1 MRFIALRGRRILG
14 AGALL
19 SLAAAM
25 GFGRLQQQN
34 GEWRAYA
41 GSNAS
46 AKYSPLDQITPRNV
60 QDLKIAWRQSVVPME
75 ARRGR
80 ATVSLATNY
89 QVTPLMI
96 GGQLYATTGDG
107 AVVALHPGTG
117 AVIWSHV
124 PAELLPATPLVS
136 SEPAREILAGRSVNR
151 GLAYWTDGRDARII
165 AIVGHSLIALNARS
179 GAPVAAFGD
188 AGAVDL
194 RNGFRRAATSARW
207 NSVPLV
213 VKDVIVIGGT
223 GNGADGQ
230 ALPGDIRG
238 YDARTG
244 KQLWTFKVIPDPQE
258 FGGET
263 WQQESAAYSGNGGV
277 WGLMSADDEL
287 GHVYVATETPSSKGG
302 DFWGGKRPG
311 NNLFAES
318 LVALDA
324 KTGRRIWH
332 FQGIHHG
339 IWDYDFNAAPNLVD
353 ITVDGRRIKAI
364 AEVSKQAYVY
374 VLDRV
379 TGKPVW
385 PITERPVAAGDTPG
399 EWYSPTEPIP
409 TKPPAYDQQGV
420 TLDDLI
426 DFTPALR
433 QEAIRILKQYRYGP
447 LFTPPSVANVTDGTK
462 GAVQM
467 PGAAGGSN
475 WTGAGVDPETGIM
488 YVTSVHSP
496 YVAELVKGSDPEA
509 APANGPSGAA
519 GRAVEWTVRRG
530 AAVIGPWLEGPQG
543 LPIFKP
549 PYGRLVAIDLN
560 KGTILWTAANGN
572 GPRDHPAIK
581 HLNLPPLGQPGRVS
595 PLVTKTMVFLGEGG
609 NNAVVALPPGG
620 GGKMFRAFDKA
631 TGKVL
636 WEMELPGGT
645 TGAPMSYQ
653 YNGKQYI
660 VVANGWRGVAG
671 ALVALAL
678 P

>member
-1 MRFIALRGRRILG
+1 MRTRRLIGIG
-14 AGALL
+14 AVVTLVGATGFR
-19 SLAAAM
+19 SLQD
-25 GFGRLQQQN
+25 GK

-46 AKYSPLDQITPRNV
+46 AKYSPLDQINRDNV
-60 QDLKIAWRQSVVPME
+60 ATVRIAWRQSVVPVE

-80 ATVSLATNY
+80 SSVALATNY

-96 GGQLYATTGDG
+96 GGQLYAATGDG
-107 AVVALHPGTG
+107 AIVALNPGTG
-117 AVIWSHV
+117 AVIWSYV
-124 PAELLPATPLVS
+124 PPDLLPPAPAPVT
-136 SEPAREILAGRSVNR
+136 EPAKEVIAGRSVNR
-151 GLAYWTDGRDARII
+151 GLAYWSDGRDARII
-165 AIVGHSLIALNARS
+165 AISGHSLFALDAKS
-179 GAPVAAFGD
+179 GARVPRFGT
-188 AGAVDL
+188 AGSVDL
-194 RNGFRRAATSARW
+194 RTGFRRTASTARW
-207 NSVPLV
+207 NSVPLI

-223 GNGADGQ
+223 GSTADGQ
-230 ALPGDIRG
+230 SLPGDIRA
-238 YDARTG
+238 YNVRTG
-244 KQLWTFKVIPDPQE
+244 EQVWTFKVIPEFNE
-258 FGGET
+258 FGGDT
-263 WQQESAAYSGNGGV
+263 WQKESASYSGNGGV

-287 GHVYVATETPSSKGG
+287 GYVYIATETPSAKGG

-311 NNLFAES
+311 SNLFAES
-318 LVALDA
+318 LVALDV
-324 KTGRRIWH
+324 KTGKRVWH

-339 IWDYDFNAAPNLVD
+339 IWDYDFNSAPNLVD

-364 AEVSKQAYVY
+364 AEVSKQAFVY

-385 PITERPVAAGDTPG
+385 PIVERPVPRGDTPG
-399 EWYSPTEPIP
+399 EWYAPTEPFP

-420 TLDDLI
+420 TIDDLI
-426 DFTPALR
+426 DFTPELR
-433 QEAIRILKQYRYGP
+433 QEALTLLRRYRYGP
-447 LFTPPSVANVTDGTK
+447 LFTPPSIANARDSTK
-462 GAVQM
+462 GAVQI

-496 YVAELVKGSDPEA
+496 YIAELVKGSDPEA

-530 AAVIGPWLEGPQG
+530 PAVIGAWLEGPQG
-543 LPIFKP
+543 LPMFKP

-560 KGTILWTAANGN
+560 KGSILWTAANGN
-572 GPRDHPAIK
+572 GPREHPAIK
-581 HLNLPPLGQPGRVS
+581 HLNLPPLGQPGRAS

-609 NNAVVALPPGG
+609 NSAVVALPPGG
-620 GGKMFRAFDKA
+620 GGKMFRGYDKL
-631 TGKVL
+631 TGRVL

-645 TGAPMSYQ
+645 TGAPMTYT

-660 VVANGWRGVAG
+660 VVATGWAGVAG
-671 ALVALAL
+671 ELIALAL